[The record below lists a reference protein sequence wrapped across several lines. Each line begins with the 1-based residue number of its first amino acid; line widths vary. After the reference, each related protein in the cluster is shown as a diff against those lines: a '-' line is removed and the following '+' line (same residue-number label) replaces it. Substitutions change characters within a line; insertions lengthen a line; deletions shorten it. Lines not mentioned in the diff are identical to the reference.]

1 MSGTSARF
9 RGPAAEESVACN
21 LIPMIDIMFLL
32 LLFFMLGADMTQREL
47 EEVKLPPADHCV
59 KDDFVATGPG
69 RTTVNV
75 FHAGARSGD
84 SSGVACALHDAGGVC
99 RDPAHWLVA
108 IRGAEFGASESAIRM
123 KDEADA
129 SRERGDGSAA
139 DAREVMIRA
148 DEGAPYAVVQ
158 KVIEGCAS
166 AGLWKIAV
174 GAAQPTESSHPEAQP
189 KGF

>member
-1 MSGTSARF
+1 MSGKF
-9 RGPAAEESVACN
+9 HGPAAEESVACN

-47 EEVKLPPADHCV
+47 EEVKLPPADRCA
-59 KDDFVATGPG
+59 KDDEVATAPG

-75 FHAGARSGD
+75 FHAGARASD
-84 SSGVACALHDAGGVC
+84 SSGVSCALHESGGNC
-99 RDPAHWLVA
+99 RDPTHWLVA
-108 IRGAEFGASESAIRM
+108 IRGHEFDAGDSALRM
-123 KDEADA
+123 KDEAELGA
-129 SRERGDGSAA
+129 ERGERSELNDRSVDSPAN
-139 DAREVMIRA
+139 AREVMIRA

-174 GAAQPTESSHPEAQP
+174 GAAQPA
-189 KGF
+189 GR